1 MVWLPSNEHEILY
14 AFSFKYMHVGTYLTK
29 VTNQYS
35 KAQEL
40 ARTTVTVKLNLWPK
54 IMATRINQVNI
65 QLLI

>member
-1 MVWLPSNEHEILY
+1 
-14 AFSFKYMHVGTYLTK
+14 MHVGTYLTK